1 MNREA
6 VQPVQPGAFQS
17 AQSLTARAFA
27 GAPTVVIGLG
37 PGAGDESVKRPTVE
51 ELRLTSFKSYRR
63 ATLTLSPL
71 TVLHGPSGVGKS
83 NVLDALAVLS
93 RLALGEEIADSL
105 DGIPGVA
112 GPLAVPV
119 RGGLLGCVPHG
130 RNAIILGCT
139 VRSCVGTIRLELVV
153 RTDGPVRVARERLTL
168 DGRTLVETGEQDVP
182 NRKVNVTWHND
193 SRQGDIRAPF
203 PSSSLITAQI
213 PLRVAGS
220 SAGERKVLAASEQLL
235 TALREVFPLHPV
247 PALMRDWTRADPQA
261 RLLGTAA
268 NISAVLARLKG
279 ECSRRYGHLL
289 KVVQSAAPHPLLG
302 LDIARRGT
310 DADERLLA
318 VFDEGV
324 LGRTGAD
331 QASDGMLRH
340 LAFSAVLLTG
350 AGVLD
355 VDPAGEVPSAHR
367 QLTVLAEDIGAG
379 LSTEQ
384 TASLLRLAR
393 DMCDRKHL
401 RLLVS
406 LQEPAAA
413 RPSPGEAGA
422 GREAWDV
429 RDSQGVREPWDVR
442 DSRDAR
448 EPWEPAGMELVE
460 CRRDPAS
467 GHSVL
472 RPESPRVPPQFARA
486 GGPGQGADPAAPAA
500 PSAFEVSGDSAG
512 AVDLAG

>member
-6 VQPVQPGAFQS
+6 VQPIQPGALQP
-17 AQSLTARAFA
+17 AQPLTTQPFTARAFA
-27 GAPTVVIGLG
+27 GAPTVVMG
-37 PGAGDESVKRPTVE
+37 PGVALGGAEAGRAAEETAKRPTVE

-83 NVLDALAVLS
+83 NALDALAVLS
-93 RLALGEEIADSL
+93 RLALGEEITDSL
-105 DGIPGVA
+105 DGLPGA
-112 GPLAVPV
+112 SGPLAVPV

-130 RNAIILGCT
+130 RNAVILGCT
-139 VRSCVGTIRLELVV
+139 VRSAAGTVRLELVV

-203 PSSSLITAQI
+203 PSRSLITAQI

-220 SAGERKVLAASEQLL
+220 SAGERKVLAAAEHLL
-235 TALREVFPLHPV
+235 TALREIFPLHPV

-302 LDIARRGT
+302 LDIARRGPE
-310 DADERLLA
+310 ADERLLA

-355 VDPAGEVPSAHR
+355 VDPAGEVPWAHR

-384 TASLLRLAR
+384 TASLVRLAR
-393 DMCDRKHL
+393 DMCERRNL
-401 RLLVS
+401 RLLAS

-413 RPSPGEAGA
+413 RPLPGDETGGA
-422 GREAWDV
+422 A
-429 RDSQGVREPWDVR
+429 EPGGL
-442 DSRDAR
+442 A
-448 EPWEPAGMELVE
+448 LVE

-472 RPESPRVPPQFARA
+472 RPESPRVPAQYARPGPVSAA
-486 GGPGQGADPAAPAA
+486 G
-500 PSAFEVSGDSAG
+500 AG